1 MKTILK
7 NFFAKIIGAYLR
19 IQFRWLAKDS
29 PINIVEH
36 LARTKK
42 ALIYMPNKIEHFGAA
57 LKSLEKLRAKRPDW
71 QITVVTKLELV
82 SFIHD
87 GLHVDILPYGDE
99 DINLFGFPKWSL
111 RKHFRNAAYDLAL
124 DFIFNFDLLGLKLL
138 QLSRAPVR
146 VCFDSSEKLWFYNFG
161 IRVNPVEPLVNKYNA
176 MVKYITVI
184 SDAHQQP
191 ASPQLQ

>member
-19 IQFRWLAKDS
+19 SQFRWLAKES

-36 LARTKK
+36 LARAKK
-42 ALIYMPNKIEHFGAA
+42 VLIYMPNKIEHFGAA

-87 GLHVDILPYGDE
+87 GLRVDILPYGDE
-99 DINLFGFPKWSL
+99 DINLLGLPKWSL
-111 RKHFRNAAYDLAL
+111 KKHFRNASYDLAL
-124 DFIFNFDLLGLKLL
+124 DFLFNFDLLSLKLL
-138 QLSRAPVR
+138 QLSMAPVR
-146 VCFDSSEKLWFYNFG
+146 VCFDSSEKSWFYNFG
-161 IRVNPVEPLVNKYNA
+161 IRVNPVEPLANKYNV

-184 SDAHQQP
+184 SDSHLQS
-191 ASPQLQ
+191 ASPQLK